1 MATSPTARKDGKAK
15 GVKSLYFEMRSLSFF
30 RTQLNET
37 PSLIH
42 SRLPSLL
49 LFSKRREKETK
60 WKKSLK
66 IFVIKKISYRAV
78 YINLLE
84 DQKNGEETRITI
96 FDDGHFF
103 KCMNIVY
110 FSALMIIFN
119 TFRILAK

>member
-1 MATSPTARKDGKAK
+1 M
-15 GVKSLYFEMRSLSFF
+15 
-30 RTQLNET
+30 
-37 PSLIH
+37 
-42 SRLPSLL
+42 
-49 LFSKRREKETK
+49 
-60 WKKSLK
+60 
-66 IFVIKKISYRAV
+66 V

-119 TFRILAK
+119 VSNISPSSDDN